1 VTATFLEIS
10 ENMMSPLMAYRQRA
24 RLLGHDLWVAQL
36 ADGKWRAWIEGG
48 KAVEHEA
55 LLASQEE
62 AKRVVHSLAHWHIEG
77 RRFCDCAAE
86 MLWQSV
92 QSDFVGSRPERRN
105 AKRINYEC
113 KIRCENRG
121 VSLIGRIGNLSTEG
135 AFIQTP
141 NPSFTDSVI
150 NLSFQV
156 GRMKVETQGTVVR
169 HNPER
174 GMGVRFLN
182 LDPGYRAAIAALSI
196 REND

>member
-1 VTATFLEIS
+1 
-10 ENMMSPLMAYRQRA
+10 MMSMLMAYRQRA
-24 RLLGHDLWVAQL
+24 RFLGHDLWVAQR
-36 ADGKWRAWIEGG
+36 ADGKWQVWIEGE

-55 LLASQEE
+55 FLANQQE

-77 RRFCDCAAE
+77 RQFCNCAAE

-92 QSDFVGSRPERRN
+92 QPDFVGSLQERRSV
-105 AKRINYEC
+105 KRINYEC
-113 KIRCENRG
+113 EIRCENRG
-121 VSLIGRIGNLSTEG
+121 VSQIGRIGNLSTEG

-141 NPSFTDSVI
+141 NPSFTGSVI

-156 GRMKVETQGTVVR
+156 GRVQVETQGTVVR
-169 HNPER
+169 HNPEQ

-182 LDPGYRAAIAALSI
+182 LDPGYRAAIADVLI